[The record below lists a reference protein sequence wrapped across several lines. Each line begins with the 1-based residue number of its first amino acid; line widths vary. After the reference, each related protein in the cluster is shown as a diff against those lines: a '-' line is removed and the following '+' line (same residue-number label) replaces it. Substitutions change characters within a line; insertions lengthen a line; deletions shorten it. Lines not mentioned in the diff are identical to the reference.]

1 MSHLDGMPS
10 HGAEI
15 IDGIPVILR
24 DSVMYAFQLGVA
36 PTIKLGTYDA
46 ATKVAKWAM
55 SDEIAAWLSTYKE
68 GLTSRSRK

>member
-1 MSHLDGMPS
+1 MPS

-36 PTIKLGTYDA
+36 PTIKLGTYDP
-46 ATKVAKWAM
+46 ATKTASWAM
-55 SDEIAAWLSTYKE
+55 SDDIAAWLTSYKE
-68 GLTSRSRK
+68 GLISRSRK